1 MDGIQL
7 LLTALGLIVMALFAS
22 GRFRSPPEEP
32 APRKPRSVTRWK
44 RYRMD
49 LVALYEGGEGSVVIQ
64 DEGEEIALPIL
75 EGNAD
80 LFPIKFGN
88 NRRAPVLRID
98 RPRVTM
104 RPLLKLRLDG
114 AQWIKIRLGGDDRF
128 PGLEELE
135 FVGPLTDREYEIR
148 WQDRLVASISW
159 QEDERGSPSK
169 KGLLTIEIVKSGP
182 QLPFLALALAFETT
196 LAVEG
201 DRVETKTVAQS

>member
-1 MDGIQL
+1 
-7 LLTALGLIVMALFAS
+7 
-22 GRFRSPPEEP
+22 
-32 APRKPRSVTRWK
+32 
-44 RYRMD
+44 MD

-128 PGLEELE
+128 PGLEEHEGPLPEDVPRLEELE

-169 KGLLTIEIVKSGP
+169 KGLLTIEIVKSVP